1 MASGALS
8 DERLIDW
15 AIDEVHKVIGGDAVV
30 QVEPLLELEDKYY
43 GYADLV
49 CGEHIFDLKSGGIPP
64 LPGYK
69 AQLAGYALAHMENTF
84 RDFVWCHELYIDSQY
99 HRYYKITLDEA
110 RELVLGILDSHLDE
124 NSEPVSCTYCKWC
137 KHTLTCKALTKDFDE
152 DDMKDYDLNKPED
165 LAEALHVAKRW
176 KIWAEAVE
184 KEAKKQLQE
193 GNNIDGWKLQTRKGR
208 ESIDIGMAHKELYSR
223 MGSDKFLACCSMNL
237 TKLRKIW
244 AEFYENEELPVEEF
258 ITRSKDS
265 VAMVEDK

>member
-69 AQLAGYALAHMENTF
+69 AH
-84 RDFVWCHELYIDSQY
+84 
-99 HRYYKITLDEA
+99 
-110 RELVLGILDSHLDE
+110 ELVLGILDSHLDE

>member
-30 QVEPLLELEDKYY
+30 QVEPLLELKDKYY

-124 NSEPVSCTYCKWC
+124 NSEPDHPLIALINEHKLTDKVVTQFFEKRGWVRQGQAWTDADSGKLDQVYERAKSNPEGFVS
-137 KHTLTCKALTKDFDE
+137 AI
-152 DDMKDYDLNKPED
+152 
-165 LAEALHVAKRW
+165 AA
-176 KIWAEAVE
+176 
-184 KEAKKQLQE
+184 
-193 GNNIDGWKLQTRKGR
+193 
-208 ESIDIGMAHKELYSR
+208 
-223 MGSDKFLACCSMNL
+223 
-237 TKLRKIW
+237 
-244 AEFYENEELPVEEF
+244 
-258 ITRSKDS
+258 
-265 VAMVEDK
+265 